1 MRKFLFSRKLIS
13 LGLMCAALVIAAMSS
28 SFAADTDNPKKN
40 DTGNLRQYYSG
51 KFGFYQPSDGLNNG
65 LVLGVDGIT
74 EFIHYNFFLSGA
86 IDFYPKQTID
96 IFQQPK
102 PDISQQAVILLPL
115 HVNFGYKIFDVP
127 DADTRGYLGAGGGY
141 YFYFYSVSYSP
152 SSSGGGGGLLGG
164 GSLVPASQSDSKSG
178 GSLFATAFARILIG
192 QIFLEPR
199 FYFASK
205 KQNSVGSYNF
215 TINPSGFA
223 ITLGFQYH

>member
-1 MRKFLFSRKLIS
+1 MRKFLFSQKLIS
-13 LGLMCAALVIAAMSS
+13 LGLMSAVLVMAAMSS
-28 SFAADTDNPKKN
+28 CSAAESDSAKKN

-51 KFGFYQPSDGLNNG
+51 KVGFYQPSDGLNNG
-65 LVLGVDGIT
+65 LVLGIDGIT

-86 IDFYPKQTID
+86 IDFYQKQTID

-102 PDISQQAVILLPL
+102 PDISQQAIVLLPL
-115 HVNFGYKIFDVP
+115 HINFGYKIFDIP
-127 DADTRGYLGAGGGY
+127 DADTRGYIGAGGGY
-141 YFYFYSVSYSP
+141 YFYFYSVSYS
-152 SSSGGGGGLLGG
+152 SGSGGLLGG
-164 GSLVPASQSDSKSG
+164 LSSQNDSKNG

-199 FYFASK
+199 LYFASK
-205 KQNSVGSYNF
+205 KQDSAGSYNF

>member
-1 MRKFLFSRKLIS
+1 MRNFLFSRKLIS
-13 LGLMCAALVIAAMSS
+13 RGLMCTALVVAAISNL
-28 SFAADTDNPKKN
+28 FAASADSSKKN

-51 KFGFYQPSDGLNNG
+51 KVGFYQPSDGLNNG
-65 LVLGVDGIT
+65 LILGVDGIT

-86 IDFYPKQTID
+86 IDLYQKQTID
-96 IFQQPK
+96 IFQSPK

-115 HVNFGYKIFDVP
+115 HVNFGYKIFEVP
-127 DADTRGYLGAGGGY
+127 DADTRGYIGAGGGY
-141 YFYFYSVSYSP
+141 YFYFYSVSYS
-152 SSSGGGGGLLGG
+152 SGSGGLFGGL
-164 GSLVPASQSDSKSG
+164 SSQSGSKNG
-178 GSLFATAFARILIG
+178 GSLFATVFARVLIG

-205 KQNSVGSYNF
+205 KQDSVGSYNF